1 MTQPR
6 SRAESQGAMGGLR
19 HPLAAGKMKKTRVI
33 ILGGGFA
40 GLSAAMFLD
49 KTLARRADAEV
60 TLINRENFILFT
72 PMLHEVAAGDLYPGD
87 IVNPIRRILHHVKFV
102 QAEVQAIDLSAR
114 RVRCL
119 GGVARLDL
127 EFEFDHLL
135 LTLGSETNFFGL
147 PGVSEWA
154 VTMKSMFDAA
164 MLRNRVL
171 ALLEE
176 ATLQS
181 DSAARRGLLTF
192 VTAGGGFAG
201 AETTGAI
208 NDFVREIVR
217 YYPDLSEELVR
228 VVVVHPGDFL
238 LPELGEEL
246 GNYAERKLRERKV
259 EVIKGARVASYDGSL
274 VTMTDGKSIPASTL
288 IWTAG
293 VKPSAVIAP
302 LPSQKE
308 RGRLLVNEF
317 LGVPGVAGLWAA
329 GDCAAVPDS
338 KTGRFHPPTAQH
350 GLREGLIAAKNI
362 EAAIRGRPLK
372 PFIFTTLGQLAT
384 IGRRTGVPMVFGIKF
399 SGFVAWGLW
408 RMVYLMKLPR
418 LPKKLRVMVDW
429 TLDLLFAKDI
439 EQMITMRDVEALSDL
454 AGRIRARATQRT
466 SGTATS
472 ALDTAVRDQ
481 P

>member
-1 MTQPR
+1 
-6 SRAESQGAMGGLR
+6 
-19 HPLAAGKMKKTRVI
+19 MKTTSVVI
-33 ILGGGFA
+33 AGGGFA
-40 GLSAAMFLD
+40 GLSAAMHLD
-49 KTLARRADAEV
+49 KTLARRADTEV

-72 PMLHEVAAGDLYPGD
+72 PMLHEVASGDLYPGD
-87 IVNPIRRILHHVKFV
+87 IVNPIRRILRHVKFI

-119 GGVARLDL
+119 GGIARLVL

-135 LTLGSETNFFGL
+135 LALGSETNFFGL

-181 DSAARRGLLTF
+181 DSAARRRSLTF

-201 AETTGAI
+201 TETTGAI

-228 VVVVHPGDFL
+228 VVVVHPGAFL

-274 VTMTDGKSIPASTL
+274 VTMTDGNTIPASTI
-288 IWTAG
+288 IWTSV
-293 VKPSAVIAP
+293 VKKRQFIAQ
-302 LPSQKE
+302 LPCEKE
-308 RGRLLVNEF
+308 RGRLLVSEY
-317 LGVPGVAGLWAA
+317 LAVTGVPGLWAA
-329 GDCAAVPDS
+329 GDCAAVPVFNTE
-338 KTGRFHPPTAQH
+338 KFHPPTAQH
-350 GLREGLIAAKNI
+350 GLREGLVAAKNI
-362 EAAIRGRPLK
+362 AAVILDRPLK
-372 PFIFTTLGQLAT
+372 PFTFTTLGQLAT
-384 IGRRTGVPMVFGIKF
+384 IGRRKGVAMVFGIKF
-399 SGFVAWGLW
+399 SGFIAWVLW
-408 RMVYLMKLPR
+408 RTVYLMKLPR
-418 LPKKLRVMVDW
+418 LPKKLRVMIAW
-429 TLDLLFAKDI
+429 TLDLLFARDI
-439 EQMITMRDVEALSDL
+439 EQMLTLRDVEALSDM
-454 AGRIRARATQRT
+454 AGRIRARE
-466 SGTATS
+466 
-472 ALDTAVRDQ
+472 
-481 P
+481 

>member
-1 MTQPR
+1 
-6 SRAESQGAMGGLR
+6 
-19 HPLAAGKMKKTRVI
+19 MKKTSVI
-33 ILGGGFA
+33 IAGGGFA
-40 GLSAAMFLD
+40 GLSAAMYLD
-49 KTLARRADAEV
+49 KTLARREDVEV
-60 TLINRENFILFT
+60 TLISRENFILFT

-87 IVNPIRRILHHVKFV
+87 IVNPLRRILRHVKFV
-102 QAEVQAIDLSAR
+102 QAEVQAIDLSKR
-114 RVRCL
+114 RIRCV
-119 GGVARLDL
+119 GGVAQLAL

-135 LTLGSETNFFGL
+135 LTLGSETNFFDL

-181 DSAARRGLLTF
+181 DSAARRRLLTF

-228 VVVVHPGDFL
+228 VVLVHPGDFL

-274 VTMTDGKSIPASTL
+274 VIMTDGKSIPASTL

-293 VKPSAVIAP
+293 VKPSSVIAP
-302 LPSQKE
+302 LPGQKE

-338 KTGRFHPPTAQH
+338 KTGGFHPPTAQH

-384 IGRRTGVPMVFGIKF
+384 IGRRTGVAMVFGMKF
-399 SGFVAWGLW
+399 SGFVAWFLW
-408 RMVYLMKLPR
+408 RTVYLMKLPR
-418 LPKKLRVMVDW
+418 LPKKLRVMVGW
-429 TLDLLFAKDI
+429 TLDLLFARDI
-439 EQMITMRDVEALSDL
+439 EQMITLRDVEALSEM
-454 AGRIRARATQRT
+454 AGRIRARATQQT
-466 SGTATS
+466 SIVS
-472 ALDTAVRDQ
+472 ASISEAAVHDQ
-481 P
+481 LK

>member
-1 MTQPR
+1 
-6 SRAESQGAMGGLR
+6 
-19 HPLAAGKMKKTRVI
+19 MKKTNII

-40 GLSAAMFLD
+40 GISAAMYLD
-49 KTLARRADAEV
+49 KTLARRADIEV

-102 QAEVQAIDLSAR
+102 QAEVQAVDLSAR

-119 GGVARLDL
+119 GGLARLEF

-154 VTMKSMFDAA
+154 VTMKSLFDAA

-181 DSAARRGLLTF
+181 DSATRRRLLTF

-201 AETTGAI
+201 AETTGAL
-208 NDFVREIVR
+208 NDFVREVVR

-246 GNYAERKLRERKV
+246 GNYAERKLLERKV
-259 EVIKGARVASYDGSL
+259 EVIKGVRVASYDGSL

-293 VKPSAVIAP
+293 VKPSPVIAP
-302 LPSQKE
+302 LPGQKE

-317 LGVPGVAGLWAA
+317 LSVPGVTGLWAA

-338 KTGRFHPPTAQH
+338 KTRGFHPPTAQH
-350 GLREGLIAAKNI
+350 GLREGVVVAKNI
-362 EAAIRGRPLK
+362 EAAILGHPLK

-384 IGRRTGVPMVFGIKF
+384 IGRRTGVALVFGIKF
-399 SGFVAWGLW
+399 SGFVAWFLW
-408 RMVYLMKLPR
+408 RTVYLMKLPR
-418 LPKKLRVMVDW
+418 LPKKLRVMVGW
-429 TLDLLFAKDI
+429 TLDLFFARDI
-439 EQMITMRDVEALSDL
+439 EQMLTLRDVEALSDL
-454 AGRIRARATQRT
+454 AGRIRARAARQT
-466 SGTATS
+466 STVRAS
-472 ALDTAVRDQ
+472 MPEAVVHDQ
-481 P
+481 LK